1 MCEMDKDA
9 ILFEAMKNWTAGD
22 MVRAYQ
28 ALINRLASCWIHPK
42 HQVLDNNI
50 PEEFKLAI
58 KRNNM
63 TYERV
68 PPDDHHQN
76 IAERGIQTGKGHM
89 ISVLSGVDPNFPM
102 HLWDRLLTG
111 IEMQLN
117 FLRQSNT
124 VPTIPSF
131 AHFWGPYDYNA
142 HPMVPLYCVVEM
154 HAKLSKR
161 KTFGRHSVSGLNVGV
176 SVEHYRCH
184 KIWVK
189 DTKSV

>member
-1 MCEMDKDA
+1 
-9 ILFEAMKNWTAGD
+9 
-22 MVRAYQ
+22 
-28 ALINRLASCWIHPK
+28 
-42 HQVLDNNI
+42 
-50 PEEFKLAI
+50 
-58 KRNNM
+58 
-63 TYERV
+63 
-68 PPDDHHQN
+68 
-76 IAERGIQTGKGHM
+76 M

-189 DTKSV
+189 DTKSVWIGNTVSFKHKYLTMPTATATDALLTAAENLIKALDGDIPQSDASKETTDRSMELFTKNTLKYQEENAKQ